1 MKRFAIV
8 LLLLALLFTMIGC
21 ADTSEINPVSI
32 PATTNTI
39 TAESEACINHDFAEA
54 SFISPRKCK
63 ICEETEGEPLC
74 LQCETWE
81 EVVALA
87 GFEEYIYDLQVMG
100 TEDHVILY
108 ITIDDDSLFAT
119 DDAIYDFMLE
129 SYAAFFGI
137 SWFSQNR
144 LGVTTPEKFQVDV
157 SIDVNFPGGSLICM
171 PIENRYG
178 TGYSTMLNCDKELP
192 NKSKV
197 ESAYYFFFN
206 LTAI

>member
-1 MKRFAIV
+1 MKRIAIA
-8 LLLLALLFTMIGC
+8 LLLVAMVFTIIGC
-21 ADTSEINPVSI
+21 SDRSESKPVST
-32 PATTNTI
+32 PVTTNPI
-39 TAESEACINHDFAEA
+39 TTESEACVNHDFAEA

-63 ICEETEGEPLC
+63 ICEMTEGEPLC
-74 LQCETWE
+74 VQCETWE

-87 GFEEYIYDLQVMG
+87 GFEEYTYDLQVMG

-108 ITIDDDSLFAT
+108 MTIDDDSLFAT
-119 DDAIYDFMLE
+119 DNAIYDFMLE
-129 SYAAFFGI
+129 SYSAFFGI

-144 LGVTTPEKFQVDV
+144 LGVTTPEMFQVDV
-157 SIDVNFPGGSLICM
+157 SINVNFPGGSLSCM
-171 PIENRYG
+171 PIENRYM

-197 ESAYYFFFN
+197 ESAYNYFFS